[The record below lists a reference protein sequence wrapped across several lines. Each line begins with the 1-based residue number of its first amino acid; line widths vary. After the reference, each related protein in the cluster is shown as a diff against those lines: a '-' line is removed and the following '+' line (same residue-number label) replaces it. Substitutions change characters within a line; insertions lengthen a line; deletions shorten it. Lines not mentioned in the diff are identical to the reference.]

1 MKRPAMSRY
10 SAKQKK
16 MRGIGGRSK
25 RKFLQLYTN
34 VKRSAAYHHLSS
46 YARSLLFEL
55 IDRYNGC
62 NNGMIGFGVR
72 EAVYELGCCK
82 GTVSNAMR
90 ELDDAGLARPTKI
103 GAWRG
108 KRATEWRLMWLRCDK
123 TGELPVSVWDQRK
136 PFSEFTTQDS
146 KVHEVG
152 HRQPV
157 SSPGRTH
164 RRKNSTNDSD
174 LSSPGRT
181 HIDIYQGE
189 RELDGCTAAARD
201 DHNEKPKK
209 ASSKNF
215 GPSSKEDQKP
225 DPRVVS
231 LRNWGEN
238 ATRKE
243 EQLASTETPLQILA
257 DTKRERS
264 RR

>member
-1 MKRPAMSRY
+1 MTKY

-34 VKRSAAYHHLSS
+34 VKRSKAYHQLTS

-90 ELDDAGLARPTKI
+90 ELDDTGLARPTKI

-123 TGELPVSVWDQRK
+123 TGDLPVSAWEQRK
-136 PFSEFTTQDS
+136 PFSEFTTQDT

-152 HRQPV
+152 HRERV

-164 RRKNSTNDSD
+164 RRKNSTNDSG
-174 LSSPGRT
+174 LSSPAKFSAASLTSWPTSSGLSST
-181 HIDIYQGE
+181 LSDWGTSPTGTSTT
-189 RELDGCTAAARD
+189 LTLTA
-201 DHNEKPKK
+201 
-209 ASSKNF
+209 
-215 GPSSKEDQKP
+215 
-225 DPRVVS
+225 
-231 LRNWGEN
+231 
-238 ATRKE
+238 
-243 EQLASTETPLQILA
+243 
-257 DTKRERS
+257 
-264 RR
+264 

>member
-1 MKRPAMSRY
+1 MPSY

-34 VKRSAAYHHLSS
+34 VKRSTAYHGLNS
-46 YARSLLFEL
+46 YARSLLYEL

-72 EAVYELGCCK
+72 EAAYELGCCK

-108 KRATEWRLMWLRCDK
+108 KRATDWRLMWLRCDK
-123 TGELPVSVWDQRK
+123 TGDLPVSAWEQRK
-136 PFSEFTTQDS
+136 PFSEFTTQDT

-152 HRQPV
+152 HREHV

-164 RRKNSTNDSD
+164 RRKNSMNEAE
-174 LSSPGRT
+174 LSSSGRT
-181 HIDIYQGE
+181 HIDIYQGY
-189 RELDGCTAAARD
+189 RELEGGTVGTPIDAPEEA
-201 DHNEKPKK
+201 KK
-209 ASSKNF
+209 AHSQNF
-215 GPSSKEDQKP
+215 GPSRKASGENPKP
-225 DPRVVS
+225 DPRRPRS
-231 LRNWGEN
+231 
-238 ATRKE
+238 
-243 EQLASTETPLQILA
+243 QIPA
-257 DTKRERS
+257 DTKSMRPR
-264 RR
+264 

>member
-1 MKRPAMSRY
+1 MTRY

-34 VKRSAAYHHLSS
+34 VKRSTAYHHLGS

-72 EAVYELGCCK
+72 EGVYELGCCK
-82 GTVSNAMR
+82 GTVSNVMR

-123 TGELPVSVWDQRK
+123 TGDLPVSAWEQRK
-136 PFSEFTTQDS
+136 PFSEFTTQDT

-152 HRQPV
+152 HRKLV
-157 SSPGRTH
+157 SSSGRTH
-164 RRKNSTNDSD
+164 RRKNSMNDSS
-174 LSSPGRT
+174 LSSPRRT
-181 HIDIYQGE
+181 HIDLYQGY
-189 RELDGCTAAARD
+189 RELDGGTAATLND
-201 DHNEKPKK
+201 PPEEPKK
-209 ASSKNF
+209 ARSKNF
-215 GPSSKEDQKP
+215 GPSREAPEEDQKQ

-231 LRNWGEN
+231 LNNSGQN
-238 ATRKE
+238 ATRE
-243 EQLASTETPLQILA
+243 EEHRF
-257 DTKRERS
+257 DREALTNSGRHKKHEV
-264 RR
+264 